1 MGILTHRSERTQRRE
16 PWNER
21 KKKRRA
27 TPVGMTRWLAER
39 GRHKG
44 KRKNSGIPMYRDKC
58 RRCYNFRMPKIKEL
72 QCSRCGATASAETPQ
87 TVCAK
92 CAGAFYVRYD
102 LSGLRGVKH
111 RAQIARDA
119 EVCAGS
125 SNKTPI
131 ARSAFP
137 GVLPGAWAG
146 MWRYQSVLPEVEP
159 VTLGEGWTPV
169 IRSKRYRNVFVK
181 EEGANPTGSFKARGL
196 ALAVTMAKHYGL
208 KKLAV
213 PSAGNAA
220 GALAAYAAAAGIE
233 ANIFMPK
240 DVPFANY
247 VEAKMYGANV
257 TLVNGLISD
266 CGRMVAERKEK
277 EGWFDIST
285 LKEPFRIEGKKTMG
299 YELVEQL
306 GWEYPEAVF
315 YPTGGGVGLIGIWKA
330 FAELEELGWVRP
342 GKRPKM
348 IAVQSAGC
356 APMVRAFEQ
365 HEKASTMWEN
375 ATTFASGLRVPKPY
389 GDYIML
395 EILQESEGVALAF
408 SDEVILESLKD
419 WARNEGIFLSPEGA
433 AATAAYD
440 HLLKTGYLKESDRV
454 VIFNTGAGLK
464 YTDVTAEAAGIER
477 TK

>member
-1 MGILTHRSERTQRRE
+1 
-16 PWNER
+16 
-21 KKKRRA
+21 
-27 TPVGMTRWLAER
+27 
-39 GRHKG
+39 
-44 KRKNSGIPMYRDKC
+44 
-58 RRCYNFRMPKIKEL
+58 MPKIKHFE
-72 QCSRCGATASAETPQ
+72 CSRCGATVSAEEPQ
-87 TVCAK
+87 TLCPQCK
-92 CAGAFYVRYD
+92 GSLYVRYD
-102 LSGLRGVKH
+102 LSRLRGQEH
-111 RAQIARDA
+111 RAQILRDA
-119 EVCAGS
+119 LKG
-125 SNKTPI
+125 
-131 ARSAFP
+131 
-137 GVLPGAWAG
+137 GWAG
-146 MWRYQSVLPEVEP
+146 MWRYRSVLPEVTP

-169 IRSKRYRNVFVK
+169 VRSRRYPNVVVK

-247 VEAKMYGANV
+247 MEAKMYGANV
-257 TLVNGLISD
+257 TLVDGLISD
-266 CGRMVAERKEK
+266 CGRMVAERKER

-315 YPTGGGVGLIGIWKA
+315 YPTGGGVGLIGMWKA
-330 FAELEELGWVRP
+330 FAELEELGWVAL

-356 APMVRAFEQ
+356 APVTRAFEQ
-365 HEKASTMWEN
+365 HEKVSEMWEN
-375 ATTFASGLRVPKPY
+375 AATFASGLRVPKPY

-395 EILQESEGVALAF
+395 EILKESDGAALAF
-408 SDEVILESLKD
+408 TDEEILASLRD
-419 WARNEGIFLSPEGA
+419 WAKNEGIFLSPEGA

-440 HLLKTGYLKESDRV
+440 HLLKTGFLKPEDRV
-454 VIFNTGAGLK
+454 VLFNTGAGLK
-464 YTDVTAEAAGIER
+464 YTDVTAEAAGIQR
-477 TK
+477 PS

>member
-1 MGILTHRSERTQRRE
+1 
-16 PWNER
+16 
-21 KKKRRA
+21 
-27 TPVGMTRWLAER
+27 
-39 GRHKG
+39 
-44 KRKNSGIPMYRDKC
+44 
-58 RRCYNFRMPKIKEL
+58 MPRISHLE
-72 QCSRCGATASAETPQ
+72 CSRCQEKTSAEKPQ
-87 TVCAK
+87 TVCPK

-102 LSGLRGVKH
+102 LSGLRGLAA
-111 RAQIARDA
+111 REQIPRDA
-119 EVCAGS
+119 A
-125 SNKTPI
+125 
-131 ARSAFP
+131 A
-137 GVLPGAWAG
+137 GAWAG
-146 MWRYQSVLPEVEP
+146 MWRYRSVLPEVEP

-169 IRSKRYRNVFVK
+169 IRSKRYRNAYLK

-196 ALAVTMAKHYGL
+196 ALAVTMARHYGL

-247 VEAKMYGANV
+247 VEAELYGAKV
-257 TLVNGLISD
+257 TLVDGLISD

-315 YPTGGGVGLIGIWKA
+315 YPTGGGVGLIGMWKA
-330 FAELEELGWVRP
+330 FGELEELGWVRP

-348 IAVQSAGC
+348 IAVQSSGC
-356 APMVRAFEQ
+356 APVARAFE
-365 HEKASTMWEN
+365 HGEKVSQTWAD
-375 ATTFASGLRVPKPY
+375 AATFASGLRVPKPY

-395 EILQESEGVALAF
+395 EILRESEGVALSF
-408 SDEVILESLKD
+408 SDEHILASLKD
-419 WARNEGIFLSPEGA
+419 WAKYEGIFLSPEGA
-433 AATAAYD
+433 AATVAYD
-440 HLLKTGYLKESDRV
+440 HLLASGYLEPEDRV
-454 VIFNTGAGLK
+454 VLFNTGAGLK
-464 YTDVTAEAAGIER
+464 YTDVTAEAAGLHRSLPISI
-477 TK
+477 TYAQT